1 MNHSKMIAAKRIAVA
16 VAAVFATLSA
26 PAMAADAKSLLD
38 LMLKK
43 GVITQAEYDEFL
55 KSDAYENQQFKDKR
69 IDDDVSK
76 TVKYVQKHE
85 KDGNVTTNGL
95 GIASADGNFTA
106 NLTGR
111 VHMDARVF
119 KSEFTEGKEYLTA
132 GIKGGDAFELRRA
145 RLGFTGTIYKDT
157 DYLLLLNM
165 TGASDPN
172 IVEEAWGNHR
182 FGQEVQFRFGRFKQ
196 PFNLEE
202 VGTSSN
208 NLDFM
213 QRSYVNAL
221 APAKQ
226 IGFML
231 HGIPMAGTTYAAS
244 VYQTGFSQIAANGSY
259 EFAARVTANVA
270 EIASIKDSVIH
281 LGLANTAG
289 NYEVVGAASATS
301 TLLTIRDENRG
312 LDLFSWKEYVGAGS
326 DANGAKYSEKV
337 SKNNLGAEIAVAY
350 GPFKVQYEMSEAK
363 FDAYDTL
370 TSSSDGSGK
379 VKTQYLAAVY
389 NLTGENWSDTYK
401 NGGFGG
407 TKPKKNFSMSGGGLG
422 AWQVGVRYSTYDA
435 SDLQLVNSTSAGA
448 ASSTISPKGNTTTI
462 GLNWML
468 NPNARFMLNYAV
480 TRFDSNFT
488 PVSGGNAGDMERVI
502 SLRSQFNF

>member
-1 MNHSKMIAAKRIAVA
+1 MKHSKLIAAKRIAVA
-16 VAAVFATLSA
+16 VAAVCATMSA
-26 PAMAADAKSLLD
+26 PAFAADAKSLLD

-43 GVITQAEYDEFL
+43 GVITQAEYDDYL

-76 TVKYVQKHE
+76 TVKYVQKRE
-85 KDGNVTTNGL
+85 KDGSVTSNGI

-111 VHMDARVF
+111 VHMDARTF

-132 GIKGGDAFELRRA
+132 GVKGGDAFELRRA
-145 RLGFTGTIYKDT
+145 RLGFAGTIYKDS
-157 DYLLLLNM
+157 DYLLLMNM
-165 TGASDPN
+165 TGSN
-172 IVEEAWGNHR
+172 TNNVEEAWINHR
-182 FGQEVQFRFGRFKQ
+182 FSPAVQFRAGRFKQ
-196 PFNLEE
+196 PFNMEE
-202 VGTSSN
+202 YATSSN

-231 HGIPMAGTTYAAS
+231 HGVPMNGTTYAAS
-244 VYQTGFSQIAANGSY
+244 MYQNSFDQISAIGSFEY
-259 EFAARVTANVA
+259 AGRITANIS
-270 EIASIKDSVIH
+270 ELNSIKDTVMHIGMAATSGQYEVA
-281 LGLANTAG
+281 GATAG
-289 NYEVVGAASATS
+289 A

-312 LDLFSWKEYVGAGS
+312 LDVFKWTENAGASGGT
-326 DANGAKYSEKV
+326 NKV
-337 SKNNLGAEIAVAY
+337 SKKNLGVEVAGAY
-350 GPFKVQYEMSEAK
+350 GPFKLQYEMSEAR
-363 FDAYDTL
+363 FDDVDTNT
-370 TSSSDGSGK
+370 TSTAEGSGK
-379 VKTQYLAAVY
+379 IKTQYLAAVY
-389 NLTGENWSDTYK
+389 NITGENWADTYK

-407 TKPKKNFSMSGGGLG
+407 TKPKSNFSLSGGGTG
-422 AWQVGVRYSTYDA
+422 AWQIGLRYSTYDA
-435 SDLQLVNSTSAGA
+435 SDLQLVNATSASGA
-448 ASSTISPKGNTTTI
+448 SASIAPKGNTTTI

-480 TRFDSNFT
+480 TRFDANFT

-502 SLRSQFNF
+502 SLRTQFNF